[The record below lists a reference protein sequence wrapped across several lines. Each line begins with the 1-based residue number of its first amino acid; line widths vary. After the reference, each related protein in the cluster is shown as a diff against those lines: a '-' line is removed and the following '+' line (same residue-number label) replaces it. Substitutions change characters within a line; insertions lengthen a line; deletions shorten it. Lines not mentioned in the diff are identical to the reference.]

1 MSDTSAGRQ
10 TIRPAFSGRKR
21 LGKKKLGDLVFDV
34 VVYGIGVFA
43 LIITLYPFLYVFSAS
58 ISGGTAVLRGDVW
71 LFPKGFSLNSYRIVF
86 DDRTIWRSYYNTL
99 WYTGVGT
106 AMNVLFTVMAAYPLS
121 KKRFFLRNF
130 FTLVFIF
137 TMYFSGGMIPTFILV
152 VRLGLYGTRWA
163 IVFPTLIATWNLI
176 ICRTFFQ
183 SLPEDLF
190 ECARIEGCSEWRMIW
205 KIVLPLSTP
214 IIAVLTLFY
223 GVAHWNSW
231 FPATLYLPKT
241 ELHPIQVYLRRVL
254 IQQSSE
260 QIEQMNVE
268 LVGEAVLS
276 MMQIKYAV
284 IIVAITPILALYP
297 FLQRYFVKGVM
308 IGSLKG

>member
-1 MSDTSAGRQ
+1 MVNRAAGQR
-10 TIRPAFSGRKR
+10 GVNDR
-21 LGKKKLGDLVFDV
+21 LYDAI
-34 VVYGIGVFA
+34 VYAIGTFA
-43 LIITLYPFLYVFSAS
+43 LVITLYPFVYVLSAS
-58 ISGGTAVLRGDVW
+58 ISSARAVLRGEVI

-86 DDRTIWRSYYNTL
+86 ADKTIWRSYYNTI
-99 WYTGVGT
+99 WYTVVGT
-106 AMNVLFTVMAAYPLS
+106 ALNVVFTIMAAYPLS
-121 KKRFFLRNF
+121 KKKFFLRGF
-130 FTLVFIF
+130 FMVVFIF
-137 TMYFSGGMIPTFILV
+137 TMYFGGGMIPTFVLM

-163 IVFPTLIATWNLI
+163 IVVPSLISTWNLI
-176 ICRTFFQ
+176 VCRTFFQ
-183 SLPEDLF
+183 SLPEELF
-190 ECARIEGCSEWRMIW
+190 ECARIEGSSEWRVIW
-205 KIVLPLSTP
+205 KIVIPLSTP
-214 IIAVLTLFY
+214 IVAVLALFY

-260 QIEQMNVE
+260 QVEHLGGVE
-268 LVGEAVLS
+268 LVGEAVKS

-284 IIVAITPILALYP
+284 IIVAITPILVLYP